1 VSTRGLTAGGF
12 TAKQTGKYADTYF
25 PSLAGSTHTGLT
37 AGEILLQSRQVN
49 MQAHNFLFRFQT
61 EDLRLD
67 GSLQSRQVSIQAHN
81 LFFKCQ
87 TENLQLEISLQS
99 GRIHSLRV
107 SLHSGLPDKYS
118 QWSVEYNSVSLFLYS
133 QNVIENSGKKWTS
146 SGFSFIL
153 HTASSAS
160 NQFISPIQHSVGNT
174 RGVDSSHVTWTRVR
188 LES

>member
-12 TAKQTGKYADTYF
+12 TAKQTGKYANTYF

-49 MQAHNFLFRFQT
+49 MQAHNFLF
-61 EDLRLD
+61 
-67 GSLQSRQVSIQAHN
+67 
-81 LFFKCQ
+81 KCQ
-87 TENLQLEISLQS
+87 TEDLQLEISLQS

-107 SLHSGLPDKYS
+107 SLHSGLPDKHT

-160 NQFISPIQHSVGNT
+160 HHFISAIQHSVGNT
-174 RGVDSSHVTWTRVR
+174 HIYGLYPSPDLAFTSKVSLT
-188 LES
+188 